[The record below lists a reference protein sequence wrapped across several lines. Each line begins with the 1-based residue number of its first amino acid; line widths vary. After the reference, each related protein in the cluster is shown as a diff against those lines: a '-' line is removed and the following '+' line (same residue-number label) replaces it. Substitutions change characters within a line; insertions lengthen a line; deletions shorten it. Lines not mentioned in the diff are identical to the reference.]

1 MDLEN
6 DRRGTWWKG
15 NVRGRGSVGAVS
27 SRSYSVC
34 RIAKN
39 KILVRGL
46 QQRREESDLIL
57 SQSWLCTAAMEM
69 ISLIL
74 GDQTSFRNS
83 PVASVRTE
91 YVTIS
96 VLTFGICPRLRDAP
110 RGRRRLLALRSAPDF
125 QHG

>member
-34 RIAKN
+34 RIAKI

-57 SQSWLCTAAMEM
+57 SQSWLCTSAAMEM

-83 PVASVRTE
+83 SCCFP
-91 YVTIS
+91 
-96 VLTFGICPRLRDAP
+96 
-110 RGRRRLLALRSAPDF
+110 
-125 QHG
+125 